1 MNEQDKKV
9 PTLRFKGFTND
20 WEQHK
25 LGDIA
30 NIGDGL
36 HGTPKYDANGKYHFI
51 NGNNL
56 IDGKIQITKET
67 KRVSYSAL
75 SDYDKSLDNLTLL
88 MSINGTIGQLA
99 FYNKEPIKLGKSVA
113 YIRFGNLSTL
123 SFYYG
128 ALMASNTQQYFNRRV
143 TGTTIKNLGLN
154 EIRNFKYPIPS
165 ETEQKKIGKLIK
177 LLNAT
182 ITLQQRKLELLKQ
195 LKKGFLQKMFPKNG
209 AKVPELR
216 FAGFADDWEVR
227 KLKDVLDIS
236 KTKNKAQQY
245 GKADVLSVSREVG
258 TVNQIKY
265 KGRSFAGSDLS
276 NYKVVQGGE
285 LIYTKS
291 PLKGAPYGIFQVATI
306 KGILSPL
313 YAVYTSTDKAY
324 TPFVAMALKND
335 NIATHY
341 LTPLVTKGAK
351 NTINV
356 TDEGALEGKIQFPS
370 ILEQK
375 QIFIFFKQLD
385 DSIVLQH
392 QKLAKYQSVK
402 KSLLQ
407 QMFI

>member
-182 ITLQQRKLELLKQ
+182 ITLQQRKLDLLKQ
-195 LKKGFLQKMFPKNG
+195 LKKGLLQKMFADKDSKQP
-209 AKVPELR
+209 VLR
-216 FAGFADDWEVR
+216 FKGFHDDWEQRRLGEVAE
-227 KLKDVLDIS
+227 I
-236 KTKNKAQQY
+236 KTGSRNHQDSVDNGKYPFFIRSEKVERLNEYDFDTKAILVPGDGRIGEIFHY
-245 GKADVLSVSREVG
+245 YDGK
-258 TVNQIKY
+258 
-265 KGRSFAGSDLS
+265 FALHQRV
-276 NYKVVQGGE
+276 YKVDNFKEVN
-285 LIYTKS
+285 
-291 PLKGAPYGIFQVATI
+291 
-306 KGILSPL
+306 PL
-313 YAVYTSTDKAY
+313 Y
-324 TPFVAMALKND
+324 
-335 NIATHY
+335 
-341 LTPLVTKGAK
+341 
-351 NTINV
+351 
-356 TDEGALEGKIQFPS
+356 
-370 ILEQK
+370 
-375 QIFIFFKQLD
+375 
-385 DSIVLQH
+385 
-392 QKLAKYQSVK
+392 
-402 KSLLQ
+402 LLNRW
-407 QMFI
+407 IIE